1 MLTLYV
7 PLIVVN
13 EDEHRRDKFPE
24 KILIEGTEEES
35 ISFHSEPA
43 LVPVNYGQCCLWSKE
58 IVATCGTLY
67 LDYFDWKRQC
77 YTFAYLAERDIRPHF
92 QNLRVIN
99 KNILI
104 DDSMSI
110 CPKYRSFFGI
120 DWCDVLPRCNHPDD
134 DSKYRPPASGCHRA
148 NLSMCSRIE
157 GFTIGGSTYGLTT
170 RRMGNGEKVEL
181 SKQILQSQTTHAIVD
196 YKKYC
201 EETDCERLSNRKL
214 FAILSSLKP
223 AQQRVLAGLNEFV
236 VDGVEAWSCLSNI
249 INGMSVP
256 QADRKRLLKQIDLAE
271 QYQKV
276 IHSGH
281 CSDNSNCIT
290 HCTTFGLSYPKCPEH
305 QSKCTQAHTSDY
317 HDCINISRTLYEIGE
332 TIKKISNEA

>member
-1 MLTLYV
+1 MSSFNGSLSVEYGLIESNNLSKDVTDNYFGASSYIEPAPMLTLYV

-24 KILIEGTEEES
+24 KILIKGTEEES

-157 GFTIGGSTYGLTT
+157 GFTIGGRLC
-170 RRMGNGEKVEL
+170 
-181 SKQILQSQTTHAIVD
+181 SKHRKLISVSPDSESITCQSQFTNSTPCFIEDTRDTMNRILAEANLSPIRSHTRMALQRQS
-196 YKKYC
+196 KSEKLA
-201 EETDCERLSNRKL
+201 ETLAPDQGKELL
-214 FAILSSLKP
+214 L
-223 AQQRVLAGLNEFV
+223 LAGLEI
-236 VDGVEAWSCLSNI
+236 D
-249 INGMSVP
+249 
-256 QADRKRLLKQIDLAE
+256 AD
-271 QYQKV
+271 
-276 IHSGH
+276 
-281 CSDNSNCIT
+281 
-290 HCTTFGLSYPKCPEH
+290 
-305 QSKCTQAHTSDY
+305 
-317 HDCINISRTLYEIGE
+317 
-332 TIKKISNEA
+332 KKIK